1 MPLIRIINQQRT
13 RFNKMT
19 LRVRLTAWYILLL
32 GVTLGLFS
40 VYLYG
45 LLKHNLSRQM
55 DTSLEVTASE
65 TLNLLVEQKGKIKL
79 KHTLGSDSVIHNL
92 TEAGFMVRLT
102 SRDGNVWD
110 GFGHYQLL
118 PQFLPKTIG
127 YTNIKIKDQLWRIY
141 NLEISL
147 LNTQGWLQI
156 GQPLQSVSKTLDHL
170 LILMLLSFPLV
181 LMIAACGGLFL
192 ADRALIPIE
201 RIIRTAEA
209 INRDEITCRINYQ
222 GSLDEV
228 GRLANTLDRMLD
240 RLQAALDHERRFIA
254 DASHELRTPLTV
266 IKGRI
271 GVTLSRLRTPEEYVN
286 TLQQLD
292 QEVDRLIRLANGLLF
307 LTRLEQETLTNQTVN
322 LSNLL
327 EILVEQLA
335 PLAEEKNIEIIQNI
349 ELDLI
354 IYGHSDYLTSLFLNL
369 LDNAIKYTPNQGIIT
384 VKTALVEQGVN
395 IVISNTGVGISPQY
409 LPHLFE
415 RFYRV
420 EEARSRQTGGAG
432 LGLAIAYEIARLHQG
447 LITVQSQTNN
457 ITTFTVYLP
466 VQ

>member
-1 MPLIRIINQQRT
+1 MPLIRIINQQQT

-55 DTSLEVTASE
+55 DRTLEVTVSE
-65 TLNLLVEQKGKIKL
+65 TLNLLIEQQGKIKL

-92 TEAGFMVRLT
+92 TEAGFVVRLT

-118 PQFLPKTIG
+118 PQFVSQEIG
-127 YTNIKIKDQLWRIY
+127 FTNIKAQDKLWRIY
-141 NLEISL
+141 SLKISL
-147 LNTQGWLQI
+147 LNTQGWLQVS
-156 GQPLQSVSKTLDHL
+156 QPLQSVSKTLDHL
-170 LILMLLSFPLV
+170 LALMLLSFPLV

-192 ADRALIPIE
+192 ADRALSPIE

-209 INRDEITCRINYQ
+209 INQDEITCRINYQ

-240 RLQAALDHERRFIA
+240 RLQTALDHERRFTA

-271 GVTLSRLRTPEEYVN
+271 GVTLSRLRSPQEYVN

-307 LTRLEQETLTNQTVN
+307 LTRLEQESLVTQTVE
-322 LSNLL
+322 LSHLL

-335 PLAEEKNIEIIQNI
+335 PLAETKNIEIIQNI
-349 ELDLI
+349 ELNLI
-354 IYGHSDYLTSLFLNL
+354 VYGHADYLTSLFLNL
-369 LDNAIKYTPNQGIIT
+369 LDNAIKYTPNQGMIT
-384 VKTALVEQGVN
+384 VTTALVDKGVN
-395 IVISNTGVGISPQY
+395 IVFTNTGLGISPQD

-447 LITVQSQTNN
+447 FISVDSQPNQ
-457 ITTFTVYLP
+457 ITTFTVNLP
-466 VQ
+466 FQ